1 MLFNKIIDVYTENET
16 THKYKIQSYWLLKQV
31 VRTYVHTYS
40 IILTGLQMAERL
52 ASRKIQIINNTRWTS
67 WSVHHI
73 SFANHNE
80 KDIK

>member
-1 MLFNKIIDVYTENET
+1 MLFKEIIAVYTANQT
-16 THKYKIQSYWLLKQV
+16 THKYKIQSYWLPKQV
-31 VRTYVHTYS
+31 VHTYS

-52 ASRKIQIINNTRWTS
+52 ASRKIQIINNTRRTS